1 MGPVGDCPRSS
12 HGRLRTLNRLKN
24 MKDYISGAIRYT
36 QKTANADKG
45 QNYEYL
51 QIITELLNLEDTQL
65 TDDERD
71 NSTDLTEFN
80 FNL

>member
-1 MGPVGDCPRSS
+1 MTDKQRVA
-12 HGRLRTLNRLKN
+12 T
-24 MKDYISGAIRYT
+24 RYAP
-36 QKTANADKG
+36 KTANADKG
-45 QNYEYL
+45 QNEEYL
-51 QIITELLNLEDTQL
+51 QIIKELLNLEDTQL